1 MSGVQMPC
9 SEYISVWASVYNVT
23 KSIIFTLHENATEK
37 DRILLTTKYHKN
49 LSKPFFLT
57 FLTFLFFFSFLCLSL
72 RNEFLS
78 WFGCANFQAQIF
90 WSKEHKRAKNNSYT
104 SSAGLI
110 NTLKSNRLRK

>member
-1 MSGVQMPC
+1 MSGVEMPC
-9 SEYISVWASVYNVT
+9 SEYIRVWASVYNVT

-57 FLTFLFFFSFLCLSL
+57 FLTL

-90 WSKEHKRAKNNSYT
+90 
-104 SSAGLI
+104 
-110 NTLKSNRLRK
+110 